1 MNEKSPRVK
10 ELEDQLNKVDARVR
24 KRVWVIKKWRTMKKW
39 LLGWSSEL

>member
-24 KRVWVIKKWRTMKKW
+24 KRVWAIKKWRTMKKW
-39 LLGWSSEL
+39 LFGWSTEL